1 MSDDSHSNFASFDW
15 RDILHTEVSFTGIGI
30 LKCEWAVQPP
40 SNNSAAIP
48 DDATAN
54 AIFPIPLTVDNN
66 ASIRNVLP

>member
-1 MSDDSHSNFASFDW
+1 MSDDSCSNFASFDW
-15 RDILHTEVSFTGIGI
+15 RDALHTEVSFTGIGI
-30 LKCEWAVQPP
+30 LKHEWAVQPP